1 MLAPPRGLSQRAT
14 SFIASRR
21 QGIHQMPLLRSPR
34 PSPGTTS
41 APEPERPSIPCQRS
55 TAPGSPGSDRTRP
68 RTGNLPHA
76 TLLDP
81 LHDVQTPTA
90 TRPITAIGLVGPGRI
105 ERPTSPLSGVRSD
118 LLSYGPGPTTPATG
132 RGPRHAVGRTGRDV
146 RTAAK
151 GRPLDPGRPGTLRKE
166 VIQPQVPL
174 RLPCYDFTPVADPT
188 VDGCLPFGLA
198 HRLQVEPTPMV

>member
-1 MLAPPRGLSQRAT
+1 MNSTDGTAKAVGCPIRRSADHRVLAPPRGLSQRAT

-118 LLSYGPGPTTPATG
+118 LLSYGPGPTTPAEGHETIG
-132 RGPRHAVGRTGRDV
+132 RG
-146 RTAAK
+146 
-151 GRPLDPGRPGTLRKE
+151 RKN
-166 VIQPQVPL
+166 
-174 RLPCYDFTPVADPT
+174 R
-188 VDGCLPFGLA
+188 
-198 HRLQVEPTPMV
+198 